1 MYLITFLEAVEPT
14 DTPSSEEQP
23 SAIRDPAN
31 EPDLIAVQLQAA
43 RTQANLSVIELSKL
57 TGISKTVL
65 HGYERGR
72 TKPGARE
79 IRLLSSALNISPN
92 RLILGNDSFETDS
105 PRFTSIY
112 RKIQARPAIGFVL
125 AMMYMPFV
133 TPLLD
138 EDELRSI
145 LTLIE
150 SIIRAKHPETAVN
163 MAIMADELSQQLDS
177 MTLPDGSM
185 TVDPASLPQIIESV
199 QAKVAERIAQ
209 QKKTQK

>member
-1 MYLITFLEAVEPT
+1 M
-14 DTPSSEEQP
+14 
-23 SAIRDPAN
+23 RDPAN
-31 EPDLIAVQLQAA
+31 EPDLISVQLQSA
-43 RTQANLSVIELSKL
+43 RVQANLSVIELSKL

-92 RLILGNDSFETDS
+92 RLILGNDSFETDR

-112 RKIQARPAIGFVL
+112 RKIQARPAIGFML

-145 LTLIE
+145 LTLVE
-150 SIIRAKHPETAVN
+150 ALVRAKHPETAEN
-163 MAIMADELSQQLDS
+163 MAIMADELAQYFDTV
-177 MTLPDGSM
+177 TLPDGSM
-185 TVDPASLPQIIESV
+185 TVDPATLPTMIANI
-199 QAKVAERIAQ
+199 QAKVADRI
-209 QKKTQK
+209 TQLKRKVD

>member
-1 MYLITFLEAVEPT
+1 MNPT
-14 DTPSSEEQP
+14 ETQTPDGQQSP
-23 SAIRDPAN
+23 VRDPAN
-31 EPDLIAVQLQAA
+31 EVDLISVQLQSA

-79 IRLLSSALNISPN
+79 IRLLSAALNISPN
-92 RLILGNDSFETDS
+92 RLILGNDEFATDR

-112 RKIQARPAIGFVL
+112 RKIQSRPSIGFML

-150 SIIRAKHPETAVN
+150 ALVRAKHPETAEN
-163 MAIMADELSQQLDS
+163 MAIMADE
-177 MTLPDGSM
+177 MTKYFEAVTLPDGSM
-185 TVDPASLPQIIESV
+185 TVDPATLPEMIANIQT
-199 QAKVAERIAQ
+199 KVADRIAQ
-209 QKKTQK
+209 LKRKAD

>member
-1 MYLITFLEAVEPT
+1 MKST
-14 DTPSSEEQP
+14 DTPNPDDQP
-23 SAIRDPAN
+23 SPVRDPAN
-31 EPDLIAVQLQAA
+31 EPDLISVQLQSA
-43 RTQANLSVIELSKL
+43 RVQANLSVIELSKL

-92 RLILGNDSFETDS
+92 RLILGNDSFETDR

-112 RKIQARPAIGFVL
+112 RKIQARPAIGFML

-145 LTLIE
+145 LTLVE
-150 SIIRAKHPETAVN
+150 ALVRAKHPETAEN
-163 MAIMADELSQQLDS
+163 MAIMADELAQYFDTV
-177 MTLPDGSM
+177 TLPDGSM
-185 TVDPASLPQIIESV
+185 TVDPAALPTMIANI
-199 QAKVAERIAQ
+199 QAKVADRIAQ
-209 QKKTQK
+209 LKRKVD